1 MGDNFSWVPY
11 VVAAAVCVV
20 VIAGL
25 LIYTK
30 IKASKDNKNGGSN
43 DGNDNQRI
51 TCFYLIRLIFG
62 VCKNYEST

>member
-1 MGDNFSWVPY
+1 MFKCDGSFAPGGNPPMGDNFSWVPY

-43 DGNDNQRI
+43 DGNDN
-51 TCFYLIRLIFG
+51 
-62 VCKNYEST
+62 KE

>member
-43 DGNDNQRI
+43 DGNDN
-51 TCFYLIRLIFG
+51 
-62 VCKNYEST
+62 KE